1 MTHLKIPILW
11 ERVLIAFSLLVLLTN
26 TRATG
31 QHKTEADFDRQLEK
45 AQLRDDFQ
53 SFRTALTRNHP
64 DMYRYRQKESL
75 NRLLDSCQASISGPM
90 NVIEFGNLIRFVV
103 SALECGHTSGSL
115 PGEIM
120 EGYAAAVPMFP
131 LKVWFANG
139 RAFVLCSKDENAP
152 AGSEILSIDGEPV
165 ENIRR
170 KLMLY
175 LPSDGKIQTK
185 KNATLNNDAFLFLY
199 NFIYGAKASYKVSLA
214 AAGGNPR
221 EVTLESAKFE
231 NTLCPAYKTGS
242 NAKPLE
248 IAYPGDSQ
256 ALLTIHTFSKQR
268 INDANQDFPAFLET
282 AFQELK
288 QRKITRLIIDLR
300 GNGGGDDIYGALLYS
315 YLTAEPFRYF
325 LALQSR
331 SKPAMTTDD
340 HPGLAVQQPSKNQ
353 FKQHLVVL
361 IDGRTFSTAADFC
374 AIART
379 NNRAVFIGEETGG
392 GYEGN
397 NSGGTVRVT
406 LPYSGLQIAVPAV
419 RYSNAVKPAKVRG
432 RGIIPEYTVTPNISD
447 MLTNKDP
454 QLQKAFKISLD
465 N

>member
-1 MTHLKIPILW
+1 MTHPKLPILW
-11 ERVLIAFSLLVLLTN
+11 ERVLIAFALLLLLSI
-26 TRATG
+26 RGAIG
-31 QHKTEADFDRQLEK
+31 QSKTESDFDRLLETS
-45 AQLRDDFQ
+45 QLRDDFQ
-53 SFRTALTRNHP
+53 SFRTALSQHHP
-64 DMYRYRQKESL
+64 DMYRYRPEESL
-75 NRLLDSCQASISGPM
+75 NQLLDSCQASISGPM
-90 NVIEFGNLIRFVV
+90 SLIRFNNLIRFAV

-120 EGYAAAVPMFP
+120 ESYAAAVPMFP
-131 LKVWFANG
+131 LKVWFADG
-139 RAFVLCSKDENAP
+139 HAFVLCSKDENAP
-152 AGSEILSIDGEPV
+152 AGSEILSIDGESI

-175 LPSDGKIQTK
+175 LPSDGKIETK

-199 NFIYGAKASYKVSLA
+199 NFIYGVKATYRVSLA

-221 EVTLESAKFE
+221 EVTLKSAKFE

-248 IAYPGDSQ
+248 ITYPGDSL
-256 ALLTIHTFSKQR
+256 ALLTIRTFSKQR

-282 AFQELK
+282 AFQQLQ

-331 SKPAMTTDD
+331 SKPVMTAND
-340 HPGLAVQQPSKNQ
+340 HPGLAVQQPAKIHFQ
-353 FKQHLVVL
+353 QKVFVL

-374 AIART
+374 AIARS
-379 NNRAVFIGEETGG
+379 NGRAIFIGEETGG

-406 LPYSGLQIAVPAV
+406 LPYSSIQIAVPTV
-419 RYSNAVKPAKVRG
+419 RYANAVKPAKIHG
-432 RGIIPEYTVTPNISD
+432 RGIVPEYAVTATISD
-447 MLTNKDP
+447 MLEGRDP
-454 QLQKAFKISLD
+454 QLQKAFE
-465 N
+465 NQR